1 MHCCRRRTNALGK
14 LLILFRP
21 RPGHVPHRSPA
32 TLGLPRRILGFRL
45 GSTGV
50 AYYPPFLLTPTTNNM
65 SKTSPEAASRSNY
78 QSIFDG
84 ALESYQRKTGNDLTK
99 DPLLRILE
107 TCNSPDEVLAI
118 LRRQLV
124 VPGQSHSSS
133 DEFTKWLIPTVKVIH
148 AFTATV
154 GGAVGLVSFS
164 KVEVISPISPLIF
177 INIHF
182 GDIPTFW
189 GDFYGYRSPSL
200 SEDEH

>member
-1 MHCCRRRTNALGK
+1 
-14 LLILFRP
+14 
-21 RPGHVPHRSPA
+21 
-32 TLGLPRRILGFRL
+32 
-45 GSTGV
+45 
-50 AYYPPFLLTPTTNNM
+50 M

-99 DPLLRILE
+99 DPLLHILE

-118 LRRQLV
+118 LRRQIV
-124 VPGQSHSSS
+124 VPGQSDNSS
-133 DEFTKWLIPTVKVIH
+133 DEFTKWLIPTVNVID

-182 GDIPTFW
+182 EDIPTFR
-189 GDFYGYRSPSL
+189 GDFYGYRGPSF